1 MPGINSFSEN
11 VERYEAWFLDN
22 PFAYVSELHAI
33 RELLPKGN
41 GVEIGVGTG
50 RFAAPLGITKGIE
63 PSRPMAEHARKR
75 GIEVAAGVAEQ
86 LPYHDAEFDHVLMV
100 TTICFL
106 DDMELAFREV
116 HRVLKPAG
124 LFVIGFVDRESQ
136 LGREYIARKDQSA
149 FYRDATFYSVP
160 QIITA
165 LEVTGFENFEFRQ
178 TLFRPLEELV
188 EVEPVREGHG
198 SGSFVVVRAMKR
210 QVLVK

>member
-1 MPGINSFSEN
+1 MAGINSFSEN
-11 VERYEAWFLDN
+11 VERYEAWFIDN

-50 RFAAPLGITKGIE
+50 RFAAPLGIKKGIE
-63 PSRPMAEHARKR
+63 PSRPMAEHARKK
-75 GIEVAAGVAEQ
+75 GIEVAAGVAEH
-86 LPYHDAEFDHVLMV
+86 LPYNDAEFDHALMV

-124 LFVIGFVDRESQ
+124 FFVIGFVDKESAI
-136 LGREYIARKDQSA
+136 GREYAARKDQSV

-160 QIITA
+160 QITAA
-165 LEVTGFENFEFRQ
+165 LEASGFGAFEFRQ
-178 TLFRPLEELV
+178 TLFRPLEELE

-198 SGSFVVVRAMKR
+198 TGSFVAVRAAK
-210 QVLVK
+210 QSQ